1 MGIIK
6 KLIGR
11 FWHTGILFVV
21 GFVLII
27 FVALGFLYFQHRAEQ
42 RDLEEQIAQLTII
55 VIRPLPSVEKLQ
67 AEYDEVSDNLT
78 PWTVKAALD
87 EILTI
92 AEKSGI
98 EVDPDAGKFIIPPG
112 SSREEE
118 IGRGSYQVLSFRSIL
133 VQGEYDDVMAF
144 ISDLDFG
151 KTLETMVLKK
161 VDIKQTELK
170 LKVGEETRREEFR
183 KMSFVVIDMMTDN
196 GLLEIPAPLDY
207 AGGIATND
215 MGSTS
220 TKGFPDNTTTADDRD
235 YTGTDTP
242 RDGYVLYQHD
252 KISTDNTSQFG
263 TVDYIT
269 VPITTYYYTCE
280 ADGTLRQ
287 FDGSDVATAI
297 EYPNDEWEARRTE
310 LYNVSLTVGEMMTD
324 NGLLEIPAPLDYT
337 GGIATNLMGDDPDTE
352 ETMEGFPDNTTM
364 AIDKG
369 YTGTDKPRGGYVLYN
384 HDKIS
389 TDNTT
394 QFETVSYIILPT
406 TKYYYTCEA
415 DGTVRQ
421 FDSPDVATAEEY
433 LGIETVAVLEVSIY
447 SKPLEGE

>member
-1 MGIIK
+1 MGIIN

-11 FWHTGILFVV
+11 FWPTGILFVV

-27 FVALGFLYFQHRAEQ
+27 FVALGFLYFQQGAEQ
-42 RDLEEQIAQLTII
+42 RDLEEQIAQLTI
-55 VIRPLPSVEKLQ
+55 VVTRPLPSVEKLQ
-67 AEYDEVSDNLT
+67 ADYDEVNRSLT
-78 PWTVKAALD
+78 PLTVKPTLD
-87 EILTI
+87 LLLTI

-98 EVDPDAGKFIIPPG
+98 EVDPDAGKFKIPPG

-118 IGRGSYQVLSFRSIL
+118 MGGGSYQVLSFKSIL

-170 LKVGEETRREEFR
+170 LKVGEQGRREEFR
-183 KMSFVVIDMMTDN
+183 KMSFVVRDMMTDN

-207 AGGIATND
+207 AGGIATKD

-220 TKGFPDNTTTADDRD
+220 TKGFPDNTTTAADRD

-242 RDGYVLYQHD
+242 RDGYVLYEHD
-252 KISTDNTSQFG
+252 KISTDNTSQFE
-263 TVDYIT
+263 TVNYIT

-280 ADGTLRQ
+280 ADGTVRQ
-287 FDGSDVATAI
+287 FDGSDVATAM
-297 EYPNDEWEARRTE
+297 EYPNSEWEARRTE
-310 LYNVSLTVGEMMTD
+310 MYNVSLAVGEMMTD
-324 NGLLEIPAPLDYT
+324 NGLLEIPVPLDYT

-352 ETMEGFPDNTTM
+352 ETMEGFPDNTTP

-389 TDNTT
+389 TDNATH
-394 QFETVSYIILPT
+394 FETASYIIMPT

-421 FDSPDVATAEEY
+421 FDGPDVVTAKEY
-433 LGIETVAVLEVSIY
+433 LDIETVAILEVDIY
-447 SKPLEGE
+447 SKPSEGE